1 MAKDSF
7 GSATQLNFVMPT
19 WNPYE
24 VMLMTTRLSKEVFPK
39 ALKLPQTQ

>member
-7 GSATQLNFVMPT
+7 GSATQLYFVMPT

-24 VMLMTTRLSKEVFPK
+24 VMLMTTRLSKEVFP
-39 ALKLPQTQ
+39 QVEGS